1 MAVSAT
7 GSGKTVVLTD
17 IMREEPGASV
27 AIAHRQELVCQIAS
41 GLAANGVRHRLVG
54 ASKGSPLIRV
64 LSAVQTA
71 RFGYSHYDPNARVG
85 VAGVDT
91 LVRMS
96 DDAWFKQVRLCV
108 QDEAHHVL
116 KKNKWGKAATLFPN
130 ARGLYPTA
138 TPLRA
143 DGCGLG
149 RWNDGLM
156 DVMVQAPSMRAMIEM
171 GYLTDYR
178 IICPQSTGLD
188 LSNVPIGESGEFV
201 NEKLREAVKKSSVVG
216 DVVSTYLQYA
226 RGKLGVT
233 FAVDVEEAT
242 KIAAAFRAAGVPAEV
257 VSAKTPDT
265 LRAQILRRFEA
276 REVLQLVN
284 VDLFGEGFDL
294 PAIEC
299 VSFARPTASFA
310 LYCQQFGR
318 ALRLMIEQ
326 ALHKIWGT
334 LTDHERKWHI
344 AQSSKPKAIVFD
356 HVNNIIR
363 HNGPPDRERVWSLE
377 RRERKA
383 KSQSDAVPYTVCTG
397 PNCYQPYPRTMRNC
411 PHCGFYRE
419 PAARNG
425 PEFVD
430 GDMLELDEA
439 TLARMRGAIAK
450 IDGDFYAPSN
460 LSGPAVIA
468 ARRNHENRQEAQRKL
483 RNSIAW
489 WAGLWHA
496 QGYSE
501 SQSYRLFYF
510 TFGIDVGN
518 CQTLGS
524 PEAKE
529 LTDRINLELLKYSI
543 DGNISSTL
551 YFKDQNQ

>member
-54 ASKGSPLIRV
+54 ASKGSALIRV
-64 LSAVQTA
+64 MSAIQTA
-71 RFGYSHYDPNARVG
+71 KFGHSHYDPNARVG

-96 DDAWFKQVRLCV
+96 DDPWFKQVRLCV

-116 KKNKWGKAATLFPN
+116 KKNKWGKAATMFPN

-201 NEKLREAVKKSSVVG
+201 NKKLREAVKRSSVVG

-276 REVLQLVN
+276 RELWQLVN

-318 ALRLMIEQ
+318 ALRLMIDA
-326 ALHKIWGT
+326 ALHQIWGT
-334 LTDHERKWHI
+334 LSDHERKWYI

-383 KSQSDAVPYTVCTG
+383 KGESDAVPYTVCAG
-397 PNCYQPYPRTMRNC
+397 PNCYQPYPRTMRTC

-439 TLARMRGAIAK
+439 TLARMRGQIAK
-450 IDGDFYAPSN
+450 IDGDFYAPSH
-460 LSGPAVIA
+460 LSGPAVVA
-468 ARRNHENRQEAQRKL
+468 ARRNHENRQQAQRNL

-518 CQTLGS
+518 CQTLGA

-543 DGNISSTL
+543 DGNINSTL